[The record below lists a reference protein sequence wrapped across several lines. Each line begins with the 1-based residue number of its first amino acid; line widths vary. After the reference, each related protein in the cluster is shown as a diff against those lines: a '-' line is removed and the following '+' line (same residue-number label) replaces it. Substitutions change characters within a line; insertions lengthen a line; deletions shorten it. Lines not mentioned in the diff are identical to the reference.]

1 MLIDTHAHLD
11 LPEFE
16 GDLSDVI
23 QRAHDAGVT
32 TIGTV
37 GIDPPSCQRAL
48 EIADAYPGVFAIV
61 GIHPHHAAEIGEED
75 LVILKELARHPKV
88 KAWGEIGLDFYRNLS
103 PPAIQ
108 EERFRQQ
115 IQIGMKLGLP
125 LVIHSRSAARETIAV
140 LRQEGAGAYGG
151 VIHCFSGDAQTA
163 AAYLE
168 MGFVVSIP
176 GVITFSKA
184 RGLREVVKDLP
195 LDSLILE
202 TDAPFLAPMPHRG
215 KRNEPAY
222 VRFTAETVARMRGLD
237 LTELAAVTSRNACR
251 VFKLDA

>member
-1 MLIDTHAHLD
+1 MLIDSHAHLD

-16 GDLSDVI
+16 RDLPHVI
-23 QRAHDAGVT
+23 QRAQEAGVCI
-32 TIGTV
+32 IGTV
-37 GIDPPSCQRAL
+37 GIDPRSCQRAL
-48 EIADAYPGVFAIV
+48 EIAEAYPGVFAIV
-61 GIHPHHAAEIGEED
+61 GIHPHHAAETGEED
-75 LVILKELARHPKV
+75 LAILKELARHPNV

-115 IQIGMKLGLP
+115 IRIGMELGLP
-125 LVIHSRSAARETIAV
+125 LVIHSRSAAQETIAV
-140 LRQEGAGAYGG
+140 LQQEGAGASGG

-176 GVITFSKA
+176 GVITFTKTEE
-184 RGLREVVKDLP
+184 LREVVKELP
-195 LDSLILE
+195 LDSIILE
-202 TDAPFLAPMPHRG
+202 TDAPFLAPVPHRG

-222 VRFTAETVARMRGLD
+222 VRFTAETVAHIRGLD
-237 LTELAAVTSRNACR
+237 LAELAAVTSRTARR